1 AKVGIWACVNFCNE
15 LTEDQVRIF
24 CGKLSEM
31 SSTTGVNFNGAKLK
45 IFHARS
51 DQVEAKLRE
60 VRQQA
65 GNMKIDLV
73 LAILPN
79 KNGSLYGNV
88 SCRRFDSFADVI
100 MTYPMPDV
108 ICSTGDI
115 KRICETDIGL
125 MSQCCLLK
133 NVEKSSPQ
141 FLANVALKINAKCG
155 GRNSVFADIP

>member
-1 AKVGIWACVNFCNE
+1 MISLFPFD
-15 LTEDQVRIF
+15 LQ
-24 CGKLSEM
+24 
-31 SSTTGVNFNGAKLK
+31 NFNGAKLK

-141 FLANVALKINAKCG
+141 FLANVALKINAKV
-155 GRNSVFADIP
+155 NSISIVKLSLLTQIYIKKLFIPL